1 LACKS
6 EVQFEGMK
14 CVTMIMGMEFEGYSM
29 LAVRGVVW
37 GDWVCSDDCAK
48 SGLFTVYVTW
58 WMDEFGL
65 EIGSEE
71 VDFYGDR
78 LGGSNRW
85 GGHEVTYTTRE
96 S

>member
-1 LACKS
+1 MACKS

-14 CVTMIMGMEFEGYSM
+14 CVMMIMGMKFDGNYI
-29 LAVRGVVW
+29 LALRGVVW
-37 GDWVCSDDCAK
+37 GDKVCSDDCGK
-48 SGLFTVYVTW
+48 SGSFTVYVTW

-71 VDFYGDR
+71 VDFCGGGLGD
-78 LGGSNRW
+78 SNRW
-85 GGHEVTYTTRE
+85 RGEEGTYTTIE